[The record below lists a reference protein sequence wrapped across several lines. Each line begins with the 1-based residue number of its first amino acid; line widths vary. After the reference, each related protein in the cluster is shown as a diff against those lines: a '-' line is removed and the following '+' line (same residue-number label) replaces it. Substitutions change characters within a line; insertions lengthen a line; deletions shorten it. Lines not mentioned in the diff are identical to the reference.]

1 MNNTARI
8 IKFENPRNKYIEDVN
23 EIFMLAIPNKSTNV
37 QYNSQIK
44 RFFNVGNI
52 NSITVDMIKSVKSK
66 GVMIYMNELT
76 GESEHPYQNANQFK
90 SALSKYFKFIIEY
103 CYENEVEIITFNPFA
118 TESVKSYL
126 KAIKEK
132 DVNNVK
138 LEDLNPLAKNIPTLI
153 LEEITNSSDGK
164 IKRMRDKMIINIF
177 RQTGM
182 RQSSL
187 LNFKVSSLVSIEDK
201 YYIYIKKAKGNSNRI
216 TNISKSL
223 YDEIKSYINLFEL
236 KEDDQIIRTYTGKE
250 MKDTK
255 SIREMV
261 AKHVNALKSK
271 SIIDKSSKVTPHKL
285 RGIEI
290 TERIEKWGIYT
301 ASKWA
306 GHSNIETTA
315 IYDNIRTQIEDT
327 RNSEMFE

>member
-1 MNNTARI
+1 MNTAKV
-8 IKFENPRNKYIEDVN
+8 IKFENKANKHIEDVN
-23 EIFMLAIPNKSTNV
+23 ELFILANPKKTTRN
-37 QYNSQIK
+37 QYISHIK
-44 RFFNVGNI
+44 NFFNVEKIDFVTIG
-52 NSITVDMIKSVKSK
+52 MIQSVKSK
-66 GVMIYMNELT
+66 DVLQHMNELSE
-76 GESEHPYQNANQFK
+76 GVEHPHSNANQFK

-103 CYENEVEIITFNPFA
+103 CYENELDIIKYNPFA
-118 TESVKSYL
+118 SESVKSYL
-126 KAIKEK
+126 KSIKER

-138 LEDLNPLAKNIPTLI
+138 IEDINPLDRNIPTLI
-153 LEEITNSSDGK
+153 IEEINNSSDGK
-164 IKRMRDKMIINIF
+164 IKRMRDKMIINIL

-187 LNFKVSSLVSIEDK
+187 LNFKVSSLINMDNK

-223 YDEIKSYINLFEL
+223 YDEINSYCELFEL
-236 KEDDQIIRTYTGKE
+236 EGDDQVVRTYAGKE

-261 AKHVNALKSK
+261 ARYVDVLKSK
-271 SIIDKSSKVTPHKL
+271 GAINKDSKITPHKL

-290 TERIEKWGIYT
+290 TERIEKWGVYT

-315 IYDNIRTQIEDT
+315 IYDNIRVQIEDT
-327 RNSEMFE
+327 RNGDMFV